1 MIFVEKMF
9 HCKFLLFTLNI
20 FIYLINDTDMEQI
33 VDKNRPFFA

>member
-9 HCKFLLFTLNI
+9 HCKFLLFKRNN

-33 VDKNRPFFA
+33 FDKN